1 MGPEDLVFNKRVRQN
16 HALEHA
22 TVTLLTRADP
32 RFSVSARANARGFTI
47 FADLDP
53 RAVRATGDEALLR
66 LRRGEVDLAIHPNC
80 GTNLAV
86 GFSVMMAGA
95 LVSLTALR
103 ARTRLATAIASSLA
117 GFAVARPLGQ
127 VLQRHVT
134 TLAEVDDL
142 HIADVVQRRILG
154 RPVVEVLTTRTR

>member
-1 MGPEDLVFNKRVRQN
+1 
-16 HALEHA
+16 
-22 TVTLLTRADP
+22 
-32 RFSVSARANARGFTI
+32 
-47 FADLDP
+47 
-53 RAVRATGDEALLR
+53 
-66 LRRGEVDLAIHPNC
+66 
-80 GTNLAV
+80 
-86 GFSVMMAGA
+86 MMAGA

-103 ARTRLATAIASSLA
+103 ARTRLATAIASSVA

>member
-1 MGPEDLVFNKRVRQN
+1 MGPEDLVFTKRVRQN

-53 RAVRATGDEALLR
+53 RAVRAAGEEALLR
-66 LRRGEVDLAIHPNC
+66 LRRGEVDLAVHPNC

-86 GFSVMMAGA
+86 GVSVMMAGS
-95 LVSLTALR
+95 LMGLTALR
-103 ARTRLATAIASSLA
+103 TRTRLATALASSLA
-117 GFAVARPLGQ
+117 GLAVARPLGQ
-127 VLQRHVT
+127 LLQRHVT
-134 TLAEVDDL
+134 TLAKVDDL
-142 HIADVVQRRILG
+142 RIVDVVRGRMLG
-154 RPVVEVLTTRTR
+154 RPVVEMLTVRSG